1 VYARHPKRSLRE
13 ALEVAYDVW
22 PPPRAVSP
30 TQETKRPCGNG
41 TAWSGAGSILRLSF
55 GGVRLKA
62 PLRAIGLLRSQR
74 KRDAAGQEDDQETR
88 WHPTTE
94 ESELQLSGHEQTH
107 PLHIKWILVKTLRR
121 LSEPD
126 FEINPKCDGLN
137 RGTLRRESAAARLPR
152 RRSRSIEDFFA
163 DVTFCGLAGLRLGFA
178 SHFRLRLAGKA
189 RLFRLRKGNLT
200 SRQGDP
206 RPPSYCRNCCTKI
219 VQRRE
224 MGLFTNP

>member
-1 VYARHPKRSLRE
+1 MYARHPKRSLRE

-74 KRDAAGQEDDQETR
+74 KRDAAGQEGDQETP
-88 WHPTTE
+88 WHPTAE

-137 RGTLRRESAAARLPR
+137 RGTLRRESAAARPPHRL
-152 RRSRSIEDFFA
+152 SRSIGDFVAAASFA
-163 DVTFCGLAGLRLGFA
+163 ASEAFA
-178 SHFRLRLAGKA
+178 WASLPFPTSFSEQNASFSSPQGQS
-189 RLFRLRKGNLT
+189 NL
-200 SRQGDP
+200 
-206 RPPSYCRNCCTKI
+206 PPGGSSTPLLLPK
-219 VQRRE
+219 
-224 MGLFTNP
+224 LLH